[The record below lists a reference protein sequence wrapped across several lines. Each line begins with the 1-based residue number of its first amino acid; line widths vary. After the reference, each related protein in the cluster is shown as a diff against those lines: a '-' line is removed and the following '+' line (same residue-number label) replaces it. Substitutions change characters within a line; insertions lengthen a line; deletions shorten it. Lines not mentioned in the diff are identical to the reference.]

1 MSSRAKTSASRPL
14 AIRSIPYSSQVVAT
28 LSIEPLFS
36 TEVRLD
42 PYAYYA
48 QLHKHGPV
56 ARLEATGRQYQ
67 FLITGYDACSEV
79 LRSHDFM
86 VMDDTLAAEVP
97 SWEDSRTR
105 AIFFNSMMFTNSPR
119 QPRMRHLFSRTFTP
133 RRIEAMEPVIEENAG
148 KLLDRM
154 ASLGGPLDLMA
165 NYAFPLPASVLG
177 RLLGV
182 PDEDLPWYR
191 ERAAALSKV
200 IELGG
205 GTAENYRKAD
215 EASVDLTEYFAK
227 MVADRRANPG
237 DDLISALVAAQDEDP
252 GLVSER
258 ELLSNLVIVFNAGF
272 VTTVHLIG
280 NGLTILLDRPDH
292 LSLLRDNPA
301 LAPGYI
307 DEILRLEGPTH
318 FVARF
323 AATDTEVAGV
333 PVHKGSGVLVLL
345 SAANSDPSR
354 FADPDHFDPT
364 RPTASHLA
372 FSIGSH
378 YCLGAALARME
389 GQRGLAMLLQ
399 RFPKISIAEEPPPPR
414 QLMLRGHDELLVN
427 LS

>member
-1 MSSRAKTSASRPL
+1 
-14 AIRSIPYSSQVVAT
+14 VVAT

-36 TEVRLD
+36 NEVRLD

-48 QLHKHGPV
+48 ELHKHGPV
-56 ARLEATGRQYQ
+56 CRLDADGRQYQ
-67 FLITGYDACSEV
+67 FLVTGYDACSEV
-79 LRSHDFM
+79 LRGHDFM
-86 VMDDTLAAEVP
+86 VMDDTLAAGKP
-97 SWEDSRTR
+97 SWEENRTR

-133 RRIEAMEPVIEENAG
+133 RRIEAMEPVIEQIAG
-148 KLLDRM
+148 RLLDRL
-154 ASLGGPLDLMA
+154 AERAGPVDLMGE
-165 NYAFPLPASVLG
+165 YAFPLPASVLG

-205 GTAENYRKAD
+205 GTAENYRKSD
-215 EASVDLTEYFAK
+215 EASTDLTDYFAK

-237 DDLISALVAAQDEDP
+237 DDLISALVQAQDEDP

-272 VTTVHLIG
+272 VTTVHLMG
-280 NGLTILLDRPDH
+280 NGLTILLERPEH
-292 LSLLRDNPA
+292 LARLRQEPA
-301 LAPGYI
+301 RAPAYI

-323 AATDTEVAGV
+323 AATDTEVARV
-333 PVHKGSGVLVLL
+333 PVPAGSGVLVLL
-345 SAANSDPSR
+345 SAANRDPSR
-354 FADPDHFDPT
+354 FADPDSFDPD
-364 RPTASHLA
+364 RPVTSHLA
-372 FSIGSH
+372 FSIGAH
-378 YCLGAALARME
+378 YCMGAALARIE
-389 GQRGLAMLLQ
+389 GQLGLTKLLQ
-399 RFPKISIAEEPPPPR
+399 RFPSLSLAEEPPPPR
-414 QLMLRGHDELLVN
+414 QLMLRGHDRLLIN

>member
-1 MSSRAKTSASRPL
+1 
-14 AIRSIPYSSQVVAT
+14 VVAT

-36 TEVRLD
+36 DQVRLD

-48 QLHKHGPV
+48 ELHKYGPV
-56 ARLEATGRQYQ
+56 CRLESEGKQYQ
-67 FLITGYDACSEV
+67 FLVTGYDACSEV
-79 LRSHDFM
+79 LRGHDFM
-86 VMDDTLAAEVP
+86 VMDDTLSAAPP

-133 RRIEAMEPVIEENAG
+133 RRIEAMEPVIEEIAQL
-148 KLLDRM
+148 LLDRL
-154 ASLGGPLDLMA
+154 AQRTGPVDLMSD
-165 NYAFPLPASVLG
+165 YAFPLPASVLG

-191 ERAAALSKV
+191 ERAAALSKL

-205 GTAENYRKAD
+205 GTAENYRRAD
-215 EASVDLTEYFAK
+215 EASVELTDYFAK
-227 MVADRRANPG
+227 MVADRRAAPG
-237 DDLISALVAAQDEDP
+237 EDLISALVQAQEEDP
-252 GLVSER
+252 ELVSER

-272 VTTVHLIG
+272 VTTVHLMG
-280 NGLTILLDRPDH
+280 NGLTILLERPEH
-292 LSLLRDNPA
+292 LARLRDDPT

-333 PVHKGSGVLVLL
+333 PVPQGSGVLVLL
-345 SAANSDPSR
+345 SAANRDPSR
-354 FADPDHFDPT
+354 FADPDSFDPG
-364 RPTASHLA
+364 RPVASHLA
-372 FSIGSH
+372 FSIGAH
-378 YCLGAALARME
+378 YCMGAALARME
-389 GQRGLAMLLQ
+389 GQIGLTKLLQ
-399 RFPKISIAEEPPPPR
+399 RFPGVSLAEEPPPPR
-414 QLMLRGHDELLVN
+414 QLMLRGHDRLLIN

>member
-1 MSSRAKTSASRPL
+1 
-14 AIRSIPYSSQVVAT
+14 VVAT

-36 TEVRLD
+36 DEVRLD
-42 PYAYYA
+42 PYTYYA
-48 QLHKHGPV
+48 ELHKYGPIC
-56 ARLEATGRQYQ
+56 ALAAEGRQYQ
-67 FLITGYDACSEV
+67 FLVTGYDACSEV

-86 VMDDTLAAEVP
+86 VMDDTLVVSPP

-105 AIFFNSMMFTNSPR
+105 AVFFNSMMFTNAPR

-133 RRIEAMEPVIEENAG
+133 RRIEEMEPVIEEIAG
-148 KLLDRM
+148 RLLDRL
-154 ASLGGPLDLMA
+154 ADKAGPVDLMA
-165 NYAFPLPASVLG
+165 DYAFPLPASVLG

-215 EASVDLTEYFAK
+215 EASVDLTDYFAK
-227 MVADRRANPG
+227 MIADRRGRPG
-237 DDLISALVAAQDEDP
+237 DDLLSALVQAHDEDP
-252 GLVSER
+252 GLISER

-272 VTTVHLIG
+272 VTTVHLMG

-292 LSLLRDNPA
+292 LERLRNDPS
-301 LAPGYI
+301 LAPDYV
-307 DEILRLEGPTH
+307 DEVLRLEGPTH

-323 AATDTEVAGV
+323 AAADTEVAGV
-333 PVHKGSGVLVLL
+333 PVPKGSGVLVLL
-345 SAANSDPSR
+345 SAANRDPSR
-354 FADPDHFDPT
+354 FADPDRFDPS

-372 FSIGSH
+372 FSIGAH
-378 YCLGAALARME
+378 YCMGAALARME
-389 GQRGLAMLLQ
+389 GQIGLTRLLQ
-399 RFPKISIAEEPPPPR
+399 RFPNVNLAEQPPPPR
-414 QLMLRGHDELLVN
+414 QLMLRGHDRLMIN